1 MLKLGMH
8 VDNWRHLDVSYE
20 VPCQFAADHDMEYV
34 EFGTIDGDYFIQA
47 LGYSPHIPLHS
58 DPLEL
63 KAYLD
68 GLGLKVSQLDA
79 AYPMSS
85 PLGQSRGVPYTIR
98 AIQFAHALG
107 CPCVDTTDGGKKPAG
122 YTDKEVMALIKQY
135 YRIVLEWAARYDMII
150 NVEPHGPYT
159 TNPDTMEEIL
169 SMFDSPLLRM
179 NLDTG
184 NTFIAGRDPV
194 AFVKRFRDKIAH
206 CHIKDVSADLAAA
219 VRGGQTGIACS
230 VVAIGEGVNADN
242 IAGCIEILKD
252 AHWDG
257 VLSIECEAAPGKME
271 QSLTWLRKEI
281 AR

>member
-68 GLGLKVSQLDA
+68 GLGLRVSQLDA

-159 TNPDTMEEIL
+159 TNPDTMEQIL
-169 SMFDSPLLRM
+169 TMFDSPLLRM

-230 VVAIGEGVNADN
+230 VVAIGEGVNAEN
-242 IAGCIEILKD
+242 IAGCIELLKD
-252 AHWDG
+252 ANWDG

>member
-8 VDNWRHLDVSYE
+8 VDNWRHQDVSYE
-20 VPCQFAADHDMEYV
+20 VPCQFAADNEMEYV

-47 LGYSPHIPLHS
+47 LGYNPHICLHS
-58 DPLEL
+58 DPLALRE
-63 KAYLD
+63 YLED
-68 GLGLKVSQLDA
+68 LGLRTSQLDA

-85 PLGQSRGVPYTIR
+85 PQGQSRGIPYTIR
-98 AIQFAHALG
+98 AIQFARALG
-107 CPCVDTTDGGKKPAG
+107 CPCVDTTDGGKKPHG

-135 YRIVLEWAARYDMII
+135 YRVVLEWAARYDIII

-169 SMFDSPLLRM
+169 GMFDSPYLRM

-184 NTFIAGRDPV
+184 NTFIAGQDPV
-194 AFVKRFRDKIAH
+194 AFTKRFLDKIAH
-206 CHIKDVSADLAAA
+206 IHIKDVSADLARA
-219 VRGGQTGIACS
+219 VRGGETGIACS
-230 VVAIGEGVNADN
+230 VVAIGEGVNAEN
-242 IAGCIEILKD
+242 IAGCIELLKD

-257 VLSIECEAAPGKME
+257 VLSIECEAAPGNVEK
-271 QSLTWLRKEI
+271 SLEWLRKEI